1 MKKENRTT
9 LRAIRLISLL
19 ALAAAASSQTPPAH
33 ALRFEVAS
41 VKPSPPLDPQTIRS
55 GQFLPYMR
63 VDQARVDISR
73 MALSAIIC
81 AAFKVKDYQ
90 VAGPGWQDLG
100 PTGGPLFDVHATLPD
115 GATEKDVPEMLQAL
129 LVERFGLKFHR
140 DTSQQSTYA
149 MVVGKNG
156 PKMKESP
163 KESPPEAPAGE
174 AGSSSA
180 DKPPEMKIDANGGGT
195 VRGGPSGN
203 MKMRMQDGIMH
214 MEMERV
220 SMDRLA
226 GMLSRLVDRPVVN
239 MTDLKGDFQVTLDIA
254 NSIATDAARRMG
266 RPDDTGHADGEAPDP
281 GGSTIFQTMQ
291 NLGLKL
297 DARKSDIE
305 RLIIDH
311 VQKAPSEN

>member
-9 LRAIRLISLL
+9 LRAIRLSFL
-19 ALAAAASSQTPPAH
+19 ALAAAAFGQAAPST
-33 ALRFEVAS
+33 FEVAS
-41 VKPSPPLDPQTIRS
+41 VKPSPPLDAQTVRS
-55 GQFLPYMR
+55 GQFLPFMR
-63 VDQARVDISR
+63 VDKARVDISR
-73 MALSAIIC
+73 MTLAGIIS
-81 AAFKVKDYQ
+81 AAFRVKQYQ
-90 VAGPGWQDLG
+90 VSGPGWQDLG
-100 PTGGPLFDVHATLPD
+100 PTGGPSFDVHATLPE
-115 GATEKDVPEMLQAL
+115 GATEKDVPDMLQAL

-140 DTSQQSTYA
+140 DSSEQAVYA

-156 PKMKESP
+156 PKMKESLP
-163 KESPPEAPAGE
+163 EEPPPAGE
-174 AGSSSA
+174 TGSSSA
-180 DKPPEMKIDANGGGT
+180 NKPPEMKIDGNGGGT

-203 MKMRMQDGIMH
+203 MRMRMQDGIMH

-226 GMLSRLVDRPVVN
+226 AMLSQFVDRPVVN
-239 MTDLKGDFQVTLDIA
+239 MTDLKGDFQVTLDLA
-254 NSIATDAARRMG
+254 NSIAIDAGRRMG

-281 GGSTIFQTMQ
+281 GGSTIFQSVQ

-311 VQKAPSEN
+311 VEKAPSEN